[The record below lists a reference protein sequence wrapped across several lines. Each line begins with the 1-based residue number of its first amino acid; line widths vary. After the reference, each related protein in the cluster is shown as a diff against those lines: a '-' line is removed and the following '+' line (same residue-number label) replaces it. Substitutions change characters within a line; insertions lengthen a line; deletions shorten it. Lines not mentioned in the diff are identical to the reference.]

1 MTQKE
6 SLVNAIYLYILFIF
20 LTSVVTVKKATK
32 LLYVRAKKNT
42 FLLLLSVFELVVT

>member
-20 LTSVVTVKKATK
+20 LTSVVTVKKSNQI
-32 LLYVRAKKNT
+32 VRAKKNT